1 MTPREKAL
9 AALTVY
15 LKRGYEAVDAR
26 AMVGPEGEDQFL
38 AKLAER
44 DAAFRNFCVYVTQLK
59 DRGEELASDTE
70 AQKLLAEAKS
80 QTATLES
87 LAREAMEA
95 NRAGIAK
102 LEHSRSATRA
112 YYSGALAP
120 RFIKGC

>member
-9 AALTVY
+9 KALAVY
-15 LKRGYEAVDAR
+15 VKRGYEAVDAR
-26 AMVGPEGEDQFL
+26 AMVGPEGEDRFL

-44 DAAFRNFCVYVTQLK
+44 EAAFRNFCVYVTQLA
-59 DRGEELASDTE
+59 DCGGALASDTE

-80 QTATLES
+80 QTATLED

-95 NRAGIAK
+95 SRAGIAK
-102 LEHSRSATRA
+102 LDQGRNATRA
-112 YYSGALAP
+112 YHSGAFAP